1 MAIICDNKYNIINAT
16 NDVLDFLKYNKISEI
31 RSRSITI
38 IMPSASAD
46 FHTKIFEEMNTMTS
60 LQVLDAKR
68 LGSVNMNNDIVTSR
82 DMLTPCKLEKA
93 LSKDSS
99 IKELIRKDGILKYAR
114 IYIDFQHVNNTIIY
128 IKPLS
133 PFEEMLGSVKIA
145 PTQPKPKPK
154 PFHDIDSKLPSQ
166 IIKKMKDIKKIR
178 NYK

>member
-1 MAIICDNKYNIINAT
+1 MAIVCDYNYNIVSAT
-16 NDVLDFLKYNKISEI
+16 NNVLYFLKYKKIEEMEFQPV
-31 RSRSITI
+31 TI
-38 IMPSASAD
+38 IMPSTQAS
-46 FHTKIFEEMNTMTS
+46 FHTHMFEEMRKMTAP
-60 LQVLDAKR
+60 QIVDAKL
-68 LGSVNMNNDIVTSR
+68 LGAEKMNDILDPR
-82 DMLTPCKLEKA
+82 DILTASHLEEA
-93 LSKDSS
+93 LSKESS
-99 IKELIRKDGILKYAR
+99 VKELIRKDGISKYAR